1 MNLFNDITPVTLPKE
16 MPTATMRRG
25 LSIGIP
31 KCSDPNE
38 LRFPLTPE
46 GARMLVEEGFTVKMQ
61 ADAASSI
68 HYTDMQYSRCGVD
81 IVERDEALR
90 SDIVIHLS
98 PLRPDEIRKMR
109 KGALLLCLMGNGSQ
123 PRESILAL
131 LERHIIAIAL
141 DLIEDTKGNTPFAD
155 ILSETDGRAAIA
167 LASSLLADPIHG
179 KGILLGGVAGVV
191 ACEVTIIGSGIAACA
206 AARSAAGAGAIV
218 RMFDND
224 IYRLREAQ
232 RELGTFIIGSA
243 LHPRVLNSALRSA
256 DVVVYTDIASRLR
269 VDADSVEQMKKGV
282 VVFDLSARPGIMFP
296 SLPMVDLASAAA
308 LARIDKGS
316 TRVTYINA
324 GSAVPRT
331 AAMALSNT
339 FLTLF
344 TDMLTCDGISNAVRL
359 LPGLQKAA
367 LTFLGKA
374 VNKQAARIAG
384 VRMVDLSIFLT
395 IS

>member
-256 DVVVYTDIASRLR
+256 DVVVCTDIATRLR
-269 VDADSVEQMKKGV
+269 VDADSAEQMKKGV
-282 VVFDLSARPGIMFP
+282 VVFDLSARPGIVFP
-296 SLPMVDLASAAA
+296 SLPMVDLASASA

-316 TRVTYINA
+316 TRVAYINA

-359 LPGLQKAA
+359 LPGLQRAA